1 MLARLTKGVRRDQ
14 LLQCAKTVFAQ
25 RGYQAASVA
34 DIIAAAG
41 VARGTF
47 YFYFDGKRQLFGRI
61 LDDLLRELD
70 ARIRV
75 IELGPDAAPPVEQL
89 RANLRRVLTLL
100 LQDRSLVR
108 ILLHEAVALDADGR
122 ETLEVFYRK
131 LLDHIETSLRLG
143 MEVGL
148 VRRCD
153 PPIAAACILG
163 AVKEAVARLVERPRA
178 GDEIERVIDQI
189 LAFGLHGVLEP
200 LPHG

>member
-1 MLARLTKGVRRDQ
+1 MLARAAGESRRDQ
-14 LLQCAKTVFAQ
+14 LLQCAKTVFAEH
-25 RGYQAASVA
+25 GYHAASIA
-34 DIIAAAG
+34 DIIACAG

-47 YFYFDGKRQLFGRI
+47 YLYFDGKRQLFDRL
-61 LDDLLRELD
+61 LDDLLQGID

-75 IELGPDAAPPVEQL
+75 IDLGPDAAPPVEQL
-89 RANLRRVLTLL
+89 RANLHRVLTLL

-122 ETLEVFYRK
+122 AKLEAFYRK

-143 MEVGL
+143 IELGL
-148 VRRCD
+148 VRPCD

-163 AVKEAVARLVERPRA
+163 AVKEAIAQLVERPQA
-178 GDEIERVIDQI
+178 DDEIERVIDQI

-200 LPHG
+200 ARA

>member
-1 MLARLTKGVRRDQ
+1 MLAKSANQLRRAQ
-14 LLQCAKTVFAQ
+14 LLQCAKAVFAE
-25 RGYQAASVA
+25 RGYHAASVA
-34 DIIAAAG
+34 DVITAAG

-47 YFYFDGKRQLFGRI
+47 YLYFDGKRQLFGRI
-61 LDDLLRELD
+61 LDDLLQELD

-100 LQDRSLVR
+100 LRDRALVR

-122 ETLEVFYRK
+122 ERLEAFYRK

-143 MEVGL
+143 IELRL
-148 VRRCD
+148 VRPCD

-163 AVKEAVARLVERPRA
+163 AVKEAVAQLVERPGA
-178 GDEIERVIDQI
+178 GDEVERVIDQI

-200 LPHG
+200 VRA

>member
-1 MLARLTKGVRRDQ
+1 MLAGSAKVSRRDQ
-14 LLQCAKTVFAQ
+14 LLQCAKAVFAE
-25 RGYQAASVA
+25 RGYHAASVA
-34 DIIAAAG
+34 DVIAAAG

-47 YFYFDGKRQLFGRI
+47 YLYFDGKRQLFGRI

-70 ARIRV
+70 TRIRV
-75 IELGPDAAPPVEQL
+75 IELGPDADPPVEQL
-89 RANLRRVLTLL
+89 RANLRRVLALL

-122 ETLEVFYRK
+122 EKLDAFYRK
-131 LLDHIETSLRLG
+131 LLDRIETSLRLG
-143 MEVGL
+143 IELGL

-163 AVKEAVARLVERPRA
+163 AVKEAVAQLVERPRA
-178 GDEIERVIDQI
+178 GDEIERVIEQI

-200 LPHG
+200 PRA